1 MAIKKT
7 TSKATVAVTE
17 EAPAKHWFPAEAKTA
32 TAATTP
38 APAVVKKSPWQ
49 RRPVMV
55 NYGTIAGPCYNMK
68 TEFHKIL
75 DKKYNELTDEQRN
88 ALWSVV
94 GTLMITEDRS
104 KLSQIIEQ
112 EIIRSSSQK

>member
-7 TSKATVAVTE
+7 TSKSTVAVTE
-17 EAPAKHWFPAEAKTA
+17 EAPAKHWFPADEKTA

-49 RRPVMV
+49 RRPAMV
-55 NYGTIAGPCYNMK
+55 NYGTIAGPFYNMK

-75 DKKYNELTDEQRN
+75 DKKYKELNTNCDNIRFMHCD
-88 ALWSVV
+88 
-94 GTLMITEDRS
+94 TLVNGGWH
-104 KLSQIIEQ
+104 LSYFGDSRFISNNIV
-112 EIIRSSSQK
+112 

>member
-7 TSKATVAVTE
+7 TKKNENAVTE
-17 EAPAKHWFPAEAKTA
+17 TADKHWFPADAKIA

-49 RRPVMV
+49 RKPVMV

-68 TEFHKIL
+68 DEFHKIL
-75 DKKYNELTDEQRN
+75 DNKYKKLTDEQRI

-94 GTLMITEDRS
+94 GTAMITLERT
-104 KLSQIIEQ
+104 KLSEIIDQ
-112 EIIRSSSQK
+112 EIQKTLGSL